1 MRRQDL
7 NLMNVIREIVN
18 QPRDLG
24 SHNRSDG
31 GEHKG
36 NQADENEINEQ
47 DRQCPGDFFLKQAHD
62 RIKNEKQ
69 NARDQ
74 NRKKQS
80 GDKTE
85 KRLKNKRDFR

>member
-62 RIKNEKQ
+62 RIKM
-69 NARDQ
+69 
-74 NRKKQS
+74 
-80 GDKTE
+80 
-85 KRLKNKRDFR
+85 KNKMPEIKIGKNRVVIKPKNG

>member
-1 MRRQDL
+1 M
-7 NLMNVIREIVN
+7 
-18 QPRDLG
+18 
-24 SHNRSDG
+24 S
-31 GEHKG
+31 
-36 NQADENEINEQ
+36 
-47 DRQCPGDFFLKQAHD
+47 GDFFLKQAHD

-74 NRKKQS
+74 NREKQS

>member
-1 MRRQDL
+1 MKKPTPVEADAGSGT
-7 NLMNVIREIVN
+7 IRFLDSALAPPAE
-18 QPRDLG
+18 
-24 SHNRSDG
+24 
-31 GEHKG
+31 G

-47 DRQCPGDFFLKQAHD
+47 DRQCPGDFFLKQAYD

-85 KRLKNKRDFR
+85 KRRKNKRDFR